1 MSSASRFTKLSA
13 RVVHPLAW
21 VWEPLQDSPSF
32 VLRSMFGAKSVY
44 LDGRIMLCCTAG
56 AEPWNGILICT
67 SREHHAALQADFPM
81 LGEHPILG
89 KWLYVSQSHPR
100 FEAVALSLVRLVRS
114 RDPRIGVL
122 PAPRKLRRGAGAKSP
137 QSSQGASREHDGH
150 P

>member
-1 MSSASRFTKLSA
+1 MSSAPRFTKLSA

-56 AEPWNGILICT
+56 AEPWNGLLLCT
-67 SREHHAALQADFPM
+67 SREHHASLQADFPM
-81 LGEHPILG
+81 LSEHPILG
-89 KWLYVSQSHPR
+89 KWLYVSQAHPR
-100 FEAVALSLVRLVRS
+100 FESVVQALVKLVRS
-114 RDPRIGVL
+114 RDPRVGVV
-122 PAPRKLRRGAGAKSP
+122 PAPRKSSRRAGIKVAP
-137 QSSQGASREHDGH
+137 GRHDGH